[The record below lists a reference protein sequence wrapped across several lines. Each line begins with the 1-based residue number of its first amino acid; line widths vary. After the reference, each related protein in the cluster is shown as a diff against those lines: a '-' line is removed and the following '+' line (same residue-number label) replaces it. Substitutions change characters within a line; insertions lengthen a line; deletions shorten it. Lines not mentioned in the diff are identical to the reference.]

1 MGLNIALID
10 KSEIIKKML
19 SHSLHYFGADV
30 HRFEDLRALPKED
43 VFDLVFIDW
52 DLKMGTQPL
61 ALMAR
66 ERITHTPIVILHRNS
81 KDTQLEDFHQLK
93 KPIDANLTRKLTAQL
108 VPKVNQL
115 KIHDFL
121 QYPTSK
127 PFVDEHQ
134 QGNVVLDLPDMPED
148 EKELIQPQSSA
159 PVQEPAPLSYQQEGE
174 ISLDL
179 PDISEDE
186 KELIQPQSSAPVQE
200 PAPLSYQQEGEISLD
215 LPDISE
221 DEKELIQ
228 PQSSAPVQE
237 PAPLSYQQEGEI
249 SLDLP
254 DISEDEKEL
263 IQPQSSAPVQEPAPL
278 SYQQEGEISL
288 DLPNISENEKELTQP
303 QSSVV
308 ADKTTAEFSNQ
319 NQSQSESVQTR
330 TLTDVSIVANQPKE
344 KSKTVAFDFS
354 EDMSDEKAISKQPVS
369 LSSKRPTSDFAE
381 EKKQF
386 QYDKQAAEH
395 LTGSTT
401 ILERKD
407 RDSRLAADFEGVF
420 DEKESTSPKA
430 HFLEKDNLNLDE
442 NTQNDLGPA
451 ALVNNLAEQELL
463 DKASLE
469 VDLNK
474 YKKSTGFKELIQG
487 IVKESS
493 HQIIKEAIVKNHQEF
508 IEQILKEYS
517 QTLEFEQILSEILTE
532 YGEEVIRELFMK
544 DSEGIIER
552 SITTYADSSHFKN
565 LMENTLKAF
574 VQESLLIKTQVKDIF
589 SNLLKKEAPLMAKNL
604 IETEIKNLLD
614 ETADT
619 ENS

>member
-30 HRFEDLRALPKED
+30 YRFEDLRALPKED

-115 KIHDFL
+115 KIHGFL

-127 PFVDEHQ
+127 PFVDEYQ

-159 PVQEPAPLSYQQEGE
+159 PVQETAPLSSQQEGEVSLDLPDMPEDEKELMQPLSSAPVQETAPLSYQQEGEISLNLPDMPEDEKELIQPQSSAPVQETAPLSYQQEGE

-179 PDISEDE
+179 PDMPED
-186 KELIQPQSSAPVQE
+186 
-200 PAPLSYQQEGEISLD
+200 
-215 LPDISE
+215 
-221 DEKELIQ
+221 
-228 PQSSAPVQE
+228 
-237 PAPLSYQQEGEI
+237 
-249 SLDLP
+249 
-254 DISEDEKEL
+254 
-263 IQPQSSAPVQEPAPL
+263 
-278 SYQQEGEISL
+278 
-288 DLPNISENEKELTQP
+288 EKELTQP
-303 QSSVV
+303 QPSVV
-308 ADKTTAEFSNQ
+308 ANKTVAEFS
-319 NQSQSESVQTR
+319 NQSQSESFQTR
-330 TLTDVSIVANQPKE
+330 TLTDVSIAANQPKE
-344 KSKTVAFDFS
+344 ESKAVAFDLS
-354 EDMSDEKAISKQPVS
+354 EDMSDEESISKQPAS
-369 LSSKRPTSDFAE
+369 LSSKRSTSDFPE
-381 EKKQF
+381 EKQF

-407 RDSRLAADFEGVF
+407 RDSRLADFEGVF
-420 DEKESTSPKA
+420 DENESTSLQTPKA
-430 HFLEKDNLNLDE
+430 HFLEKDNLDLDE

-451 ALVNNLAEQELL
+451 ALVNNLADQERL

-469 VDLNK
+469 VNLDK

-574 VQESLLIKTQVKDIF
+574 IQESLLIKTQVKDIF

-604 IETEIKNLLD
+604 IKNEIKNLLD
-614 ETADT
+614 ETADK

>member
-127 PFVDEHQ
+127 PFVDEYQ
-134 QGNVVLDLPDMPED
+134 QGNVVLDLPNMSEDEKELIQPQSSAPVQEPAPLSYQKEGEISLDLPDMSEDEKELIQPQSSAPVQEPAPLSYHQEGGISLDLPDMPED

-159 PVQEPAPLSYQQEGE
+159 PVQEPAPLSYQKEGE

-179 PDISEDE
+179 PDMSEGE

-200 PAPLSYQQEGEISLD
+200 PAPLSYQKEGEISLD
-215 LPDISE
+215 LPDMSE
-221 DEKELIQ
+221 
-228 PQSSAPVQE
+228 
-237 PAPLSYQQEGEI
+237 G
-249 SLDLP
+249 
-254 DISEDEKEL
+254 
-263 IQPQSSAPVQEPAPL
+263 
-278 SYQQEGEISL
+278 
-288 DLPNISENEKELTQP
+288 EKELTQP
-303 QSSVV
+303 QPPVV
-308 ADKTTAEFSNQ
+308 ANKTVAEFSK
-319 NQSQSESVQTR
+319 QSQSESLQTR
-330 TLTDVSIVANQPKE
+330 TLTDVSIAANQPTE
-344 KSKTVAFDFS
+344 ESKAVAFDFS
-354 EDMSDEKAISKQPVS
+354 EDMSDEEAISKQPVS
-369 LSSKRPTSDFAE
+369 LSSKRSTSDFPE

-407 RDSRLAADFEGVF
+407 RDSRLTDFEGVF
-420 DEKESTSPKA
+420 DENESTSLQTPKA
-430 HFLEKDNLNLDE
+430 PFFEKDNLNLDE

-451 ALVNNLAEQELL
+451 ALVNNLADQERL

-469 VDLNK
+469 VNLDK
-474 YKKSTGFKELIQG
+474 YKKSKDFKELIQG

-508 IEQILKEYS
+508 IEQILKEYA

-574 VQESLLIKTQVKDIF
+574 IQESLLIKTQVKDIF

-614 ETADT
+614 ETADK